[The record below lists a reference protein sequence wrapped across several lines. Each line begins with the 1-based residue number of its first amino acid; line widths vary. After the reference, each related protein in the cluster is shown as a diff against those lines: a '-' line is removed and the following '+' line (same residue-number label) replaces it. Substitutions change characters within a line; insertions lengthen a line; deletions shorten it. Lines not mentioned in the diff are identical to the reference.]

1 MRIAIIT
8 DSNSG
13 ITKADA
19 ARLGVTVVPMP
30 FMIDGEEYFEDVN
43 LTQDEFYNLILND
56 ANVSTSQPSLGVV
69 SDFFDKA
76 LLEND
81 KVIYIP
87 MSSGLSMSCKSAIN
101 LAKSPKY
108 LGKVYVVDNLRISVT
123 MYRAVEDACTL
134 RSEGYE
140 AEEIYNI
147 LMKNRD
153 YTSIYIMVNTLKYLR
168 KGGRITPAVALMG
181 SLLKIK
187 PILQIH
193 GDKLDKFKQTRT
205 VGNAKR
211 IMLDKAKEDI
221 SNLLAV
227 DGKTDNVRID
237 VAHTMNYEEA
247 LKFAEEVKAEFGVTD
262 VLVHPLSLSVACH
275 IGPGALAIAMTKELI
290 K

>member
-13 ITKADA
+13 ITKEDA
-19 ARLGVTVVPMP
+19 KRLGVSVVPMP
-30 FMIDGEEYFEDVN
+30 FMIDGEEYFEEIN
-43 LTQDEFYNLILND
+43 LTQDDFYNLIMND
-56 ANVSTSQPSLGVV
+56 ANVSTSQPSVGVV
-69 SDFFDKA
+69 SEFWDEA
-76 LLEND
+76 LKTND
-81 KVIYIP
+81 KVIYMP
-87 MSSGLSMSCKSAIN
+87 MSSGLSMSCNSAIN
-101 LAKSPKY
+101 LAKNPKY

-123 MYRAVEDACTL
+123 MYRTIEDAVRL
-134 RSEGYE
+134 RSEGYS
-140 AEEIYNI
+140 AEEIYNL

-205 VGNAKR
+205 ISNAKR
-211 IMLDKAKEDI
+211 IMIDKARDDI
-221 SNLLAV
+221 KNLLAV
-227 DGKTDNVRID
+227 DFRTDNVRID

-247 LKFAEEVKAEFGVTD
+247 LKFAEEIKAEFGVTD

-275 IGPGALAIAMTKELI
+275 IGPGALAIAMTKEI
-290 K
+290 VK